1 MTADVRT
8 EIAKVKAD
16 IANSA
21 NNLDEVIFKLDALIA
36 TMTKA
41 QREKFDNLVNPKT
54 PQEEVDSGE

>member
-21 NNLDEVIFKLDALIA
+21 DNLDAVIFKLDALIA

-54 PQEEVDSGE
+54 PQKEVEDGE